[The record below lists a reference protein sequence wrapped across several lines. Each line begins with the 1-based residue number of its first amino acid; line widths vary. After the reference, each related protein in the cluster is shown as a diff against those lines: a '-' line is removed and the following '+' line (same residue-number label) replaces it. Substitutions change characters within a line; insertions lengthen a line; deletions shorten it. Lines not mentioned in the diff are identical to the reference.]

1 MASLASVDRSLKTR
15 RESIMKPWQM
25 LLVALIV
32 VVGSAAPV
40 AAGERMAGW
49 TEPKASVSIDDKVNI
64 NTAGVQE
71 LMTLAGIGRSVAEK
85 IVQYREAHGSFT
97 KPEELRRVQGV
108 GVGLWERNRE
118 RIVVK

>member
-1 MASLASVDRSLKTR
+1 
-15 RESIMKPWQM
+15 MKPWQM
-25 LLVALIV
+25 LLVALSV

-40 AAGERMAGW
+40 AAGERTAGG